1 MQVFLELSG
10 HPQANVRRVVVTR
23 TTLIG
28 RSREC
33 ALQIASAGVSR
44 KHCELRVS
52 DEGVS
57 VVDLGS
63 SNGTFIDADRLPPG
77 EARPLPPGS
86 RLNVG
91 GIRFVV
97 TYTAPA
103 AKAVEDS
110 PLPVETAAPAVV
122 ATPTTAAAVADE
134 PILVDEPLFAEEEP
148 ILFDEPILDDEE
160 SAAATP
166 APVPVKAQAVEI
178 DDEPDLSAMFAD
190 EPEERA
196 SAPTAPAAVGVEEDE
211 PILGS
216 DEDDAFAFL
225 TDDEEEAPVGG
236 AARPEDSRLT
246 R

>member
-10 HPQANVRRVVVTR
+10 HPQANVRRVVVSR

-28 RSREC
+28 RSKDC
-33 ALQIASAGVSR
+33 ALQIASACVSR

-77 EARPLPPGS
+77 EARALPSGA
-86 RLNVG
+86 RLNIG

-97 TYTAPA
+97 TYTAPV
-103 AKAVEDS
+103 AKTVGKS
-110 PLPVETAAPAVV
+110 PPPAETVIATPSAVV
-122 ATPTTAAAVADE
+122 EE
-134 PILVDEPLFAEEEP
+134 PILADEPLFAEEAP
-148 ILFDEPILDDEE
+148 ILFDEPILADEE
-160 SAAATP
+160 PIAAAP
-166 APVPVKAQAVEI
+166 AAKTAEAPAI
-178 DDEPDLSAMFAD
+178 DDEPDLSAMFSD

-196 SAPTAPAAVGVEEDE
+196 SASAASATVEIEEDE

-225 TDDEEEAPVGG
+225 TDDEDETPVGG
-236 AARPEDSRLT
+236 ATQPEDSQLT